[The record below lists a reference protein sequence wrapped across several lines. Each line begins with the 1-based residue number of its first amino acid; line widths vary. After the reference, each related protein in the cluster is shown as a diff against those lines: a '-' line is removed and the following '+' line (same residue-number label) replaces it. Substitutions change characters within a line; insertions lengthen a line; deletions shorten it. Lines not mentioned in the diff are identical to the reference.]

1 MDGKEGKRPVRR
13 LTQARRDKFLEVLG
27 QTGNRRMAAEAI
39 GFEPRLMD
47 QRRQYDAL
55 LDRQWIERLEQADR
69 RLAGIEGPYDP
80 ALGDAPVVVV
90 KRGSNGRL
98 MLQKAGEKRWSRTVE
113 DRFFATLAM
122 CGNIGASARAVGF
135 SQSCIDQRRRK
146 WPDFARR
153 MEEVLEDAEVEIEFR
168 MAAEIR
174 GVGGDSHFSNRGH
187 QSEKAARESD
197 CPQAA
202 CESGRSRPLD
212 MDSAMRFLKWRQEK
226 KAGRGRRGRVP
237 APPSIEA
244 VTEKIVK
251 RVEAIKRHRARGGLP
266 PAAGTREGDAQ
277 GGQSGDGHV
286 TVTADRVCDSHGDCH
301 YPLFASIHGGF
312 GIWAVA
318 SWRSTAQRSDNALK

>member
-1 MDGKEGKRPVRR
+1 MDGVEAKRPPRR
-13 LTQARRDKFLEVLG
+13 LTQARRERFLEVLG

-47 QRRQYDAL
+47 QRRHYDKL
-55 LDRQWIERLEQADR
+55 LDRQWAERLEQADR

-153 MEEVLEDAEVEIEFR
+153 LEETLEDAEVEFEFR
-168 MAAEIR
+168 VAAEVR
-174 GVGGDSHFSNRGH
+174 GLRGPRRGCGDSHFS
-187 QSEKAARESD
+187 SD
-197 CPQAA
+197 GASPD
-202 CESGRSRPLD
+202 RPV
-212 MDSAMRFLKWRQEK
+212 
-226 KAGRGRRGRVP
+226 G
-237 APPSIEA
+237 
-244 VTEKIVK
+244 
-251 RVEAIKRHRARGGLP
+251 
-266 PAAGTREGDAQ
+266 
-277 GGQSGDGHV
+277 
-286 TVTADRVCDSHGDCH
+286 
-301 YPLFASIHGGF
+301 
-312 GIWAVA
+312 
-318 SWRSTAQRSDNALK
+318 

>member
-1 MDGKEGKRPVRR
+1 MDGEEERRPLRR
-13 LTQARRDKFLEVLG
+13 LTQARREKFLEVLG

-55 LDRQWIERLEQADR
+55 LDREWIEMLEQADR

-90 KRGSNGRL
+90 KRGSNGRV

-153 MEEVLEDAEVEIEFR
+153 MEEVLDDAEVEIEFR
-168 MAAEIR
+168 MAAEVR
-174 GVGGDSHFSNRGH
+174 GKR
-187 QSEKAARESD
+187 AAADGQPAIE
-197 CPQAA
+197 A
-202 CESGRSRPLD
+202 GPLD
-212 MDSAMRFLKWRQEK
+212 MDAAMRFLKWRQEK

-237 APPSIEA
+237 EPPSIEA
-244 VTEKIVK
+244 VTEKIVRK
-251 RVEAIKRHRARGGLP
+251 VEAIRKHRARGGLP
-266 PAAGTREGDAQ
+266 PAPDGREGE
-277 GGQSGDGHV
+277 
-286 TVTADRVCDSHGDCH
+286 
-301 YPLFASIHGGF
+301 
-312 GIWAVA
+312 
-318 SWRSTAQRSDNALK
+318 RS